1 MSQPTLHDLKARLD
15 QLLDDADISNRD
27 TTEDKRAFDE
37 TKRNFRSAGPE
48 ILAAATEHL
57 WAYYR
62 DVAAE
67 FEPADRAEYGIPE
80 LEEAAD
86 IWAEVTITEPPALT
100 AGRTPLEPASAYLL
114 FEGEVTWEDEH
125 GLTRGGSGGTGRRC
139 VDLRRRRGAPTIR
152 SRGARRR
159 SHGWTRPGDE
169 GGHRRLFDH

>member
-1 MSQPTLHDLKARLD
+1 MSQSTLHDLKARLD
-15 QLLDDADISNRD
+15 QLLDDADVSCSD

-37 TKRNFRSAGPE
+37 AKRNFLSAWPE

-86 IWAEVTITEPPALT
+86 IWAEVTITEPPTLT
-100 AGRTPLEPASAYLL
+100 AGRTPLEPASGPSQYW
-114 FEGEVTWEDEH
+114 VT
-125 GLTRGGSGGTGRRC
+125 TG
-139 VDLRRRRGAPTIR
+139 
-152 SRGARRR
+152 
-159 SHGWTRPGDE
+159 
-169 GGHRRLFDH
+169 

>member
-80 LEEAAD
+80 LEAAAD

-100 AGRTPLEPASAYLL
+100 AGRTPLEPASAYLS

-125 GLTRGGSGGTGRRC
+125 GLQLVFEEGRAVCKVGPYDGHSTNAHAYNDVSLLGTVFR
-139 VDLRRRRGAPTIR
+139 
-152 SRGARRR
+152 
-159 SHGWTRPGDE
+159 
-169 GGHRRLFDH
+169 